1 VISVILCVRDAAST
15 MQRQLDALAA
25 QVCDVEWEL
34 VVVDNGSTDG
44 TPLMAASMRDRVP
57 NLRIVD
63 ASDKVGLAHSRNVGC
78 RAAQGELLLFCDGDD
93 EVESGWITAM
103 AQAAEAAD
111 ILGGALDRTRL
122 NDPRWLTPDRRRTDA
137 LQAWP
142 GFLAFPSGAN
152 CGMRAAVFGELG
164 GFEESYLCGTED
176 TQFFWRAQ
184 LAGFTVRFV
193 PAAVV
198 HYRERG
204 RLRDVAR
211 QFYGYGVQHPH
222 LFRDFRDQGMPPS
235 RWKQTLRVWAHLFIY
250 APRYWSSTPGRR
262 AWVRLASRC
271 AARVV
276 GSLRWRV
283 LYL

>member
-1 VISVILCVRDAAST
+1 

-25 QVCDVEWEL
+25 QVCDVRWEL
-34 VVVDNGSTDG
+34 VVVDNGSSDS
-44 TPLMAASMRDRVP
+44 TPLIAASMQDRVP

-78 RAAQGELLLFCDGDD
+78 CAARGELLLFCDGDD

-103 AQAAEAAD
+103 ARAAETAD

-137 LQAWP
+137 LLP
-142 GFLAFPSGAN
+142 GFLALQKPIGAN

-164 GFEESYLCGTED
+164 GFDESYLHGCED

-193 PAAVV
+193 PDAVV

-211 QFYGYGVQHPH
+211 QHYGYGAQHPH
-222 LFRDFRDQGMPPS
+222 LFRDFRDHGMPPS
-235 RWKQTLRVWAHLFIY
+235 RWKQALRVWAHLFVY
-250 APRYWSSTPGRR
+250 APRYWSSIRGRR

>member
-1 VISVILCVRDAAST
+1 

-25 QVCDVEWEL
+25 QVCDVRWEL
-34 VVVDNGSTDG
+34 VVVDNGSSDS
-44 TPLMAASMRDRVP
+44 TPLIAASMQDRVP

-78 RAAQGELLLFCDGDD
+78 CAARGELLLFCDGDD

-103 AQAAEAAD
+103 ARAAETAD

-137 LQAWP
+137 LRP
-142 GFLAFPSGAN
+142 GFLAFPPGAN

-164 GFEESYLCGTED
+164 GFDESYLCGAED
-176 TQFFWRAQ
+176 TQFFWQAQ

-193 PAAVV
+193 PDAVV

-211 QFYGYGVQHPH
+211 QYYGRGVEQPH
-222 LFRDFRDQGMPPS
+222 LFRDFRDEGMPPS
-235 RWKQTLRVWAHLFIY
+235 RSKQALRLWAHLFIY

-262 AWVRLASRC
+262 EWVRLASRC
-271 AARVV
+271 AARIV